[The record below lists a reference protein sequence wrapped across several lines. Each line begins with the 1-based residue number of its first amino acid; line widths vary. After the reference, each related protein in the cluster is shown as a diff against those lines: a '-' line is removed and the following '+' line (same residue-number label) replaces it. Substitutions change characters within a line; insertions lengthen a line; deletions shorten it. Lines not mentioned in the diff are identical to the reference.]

1 MRHRRMG
8 RRIFCGMGIMLATT
22 SAFAGEPPADVTAA
36 EDFDELWRTL
46 GERYCYFSEKTT
58 DWQKVRSVYRPLAI
72 AARTDDEFIGVM
84 RDVLAELYDAHTHLS
99 SPLPGAPRWPGYDMI
114 VERLGDVARVVA
126 VEDGGAPAF
135 MGLRVGDQILA
146 VDQVPVATVAA
157 ACMPRCLARP
167 DPAAESYAWNVAV
180 AGLTERP
187 RVVTIRDAASKTT
200 RSVSLPS
207 VPKFPEAAVSSTTLD
222 DGFGYIRIGT
232 FANREANADFDDA
245 LARLRETRGLVIDV
259 RRNGGGDTAVA
270 RPIMGRFISERKPYA
285 RMRRRSG
292 AGLGDAWTEYVDP
305 RGPFTYTRP
314 VVVLVDHWSG
324 SMAEGFPM
332 GMRGLG
338 RARIVGTRMAGLGAG
353 VFALRL
359 DRTGVQAQYSAEPVY
374 DVWNVPRTSL
384 RPDVTVDEGA
394 DILRAGVKE
403 LRRLVAG

>member
-1 MRHRRMG
+1 
-8 RRIFCGMGIMLATT
+8 MLAATP
-22 SAFAGEPPADVTAA
+22 AFAGEPPSDVTAV
-36 EDFDELWRTL
+36 EDFDELWHTL

-58 DWQKVRSVYRPLAI
+58 DWQKVRSVYRPLAM
-72 AARTDDEFIGVM
+72 AARTEEEFLGVIH
-84 RDVLAELYDAHTHLS
+84 DVLAELYDAHTHLS
-99 SPLPGAPRWPGYDMI
+99 SPPPGAPRWPGYDMI
-114 VERLGDVARVVA
+114 VERAGDVARIVA
-126 VEDGGAPAF
+126 VEDGSAPAF
-135 MGLRVGDQILA
+135 VGLRTGDQIVA
-146 VDQVPVATVAA
+146 VDQVPVAAA
-157 ACMPRCLARP
+157 AAKRMPRCLARP
-167 DPAAESYAWNVAV
+167 DPAAEWYAWNVAV

-187 RVVTIRDAASKTT
+187 RVLTIRQAENKTT
-200 RSVSLPS
+200 QPASLPV
-207 VPKFPEAAVSSTTLD
+207 VPKVPEAAVSSMTLD
-222 DGFGYIRIGT
+222 DGFGYVRIRT
-232 FANREANADFDDA
+232 FADRAVSADFDSA

-292 AGLGDAWTEYVDP
+292 SGLGDAWTEYVDP

-338 RARIVGTRMAGLGAG
+338 RARIVGTRMAALGAG
-353 VFALRL
+353 VFGLRL

-374 DVWNVPRTSL
+374 DIWNAPRTSL

-403 LRRLVAG
+403 LRRLVEG